1 MNKTDRMLAI
11 VLELQRSG
19 TRRAEDLAAIFE
31 TSIRTIY
38 RDVQALSEAGV
49 PIVGAPGQGY
59 SLVDGYF
66 LPPVSFTAEEAVTL
80 LLGID
85 FVEQQFDVNYRVK
98 ARASRGKIESILPDS
113 VQRETVRMR
122 ASLKLLAG
130 TTADSEQAEEALGLL
145 RRAVLEERKVHFHYM
160 KKIPEP
166 TGNRQSSRT
175 VEPYGLVYVG
185 GTWTL
190 IAFCNL
196 RQELRHFRLRRMC
209 ELTLLDETFKRPPD
223 FNLQTYEPPDDRNI
237 LVHILMNRDLL
248 DKVKEYNYFYTE
260 ALEDTP
266 EGLLV
271 VLRVRQ
277 FEEVLPWVLS
287 WGADAKVLGPAS
299 LRKRVQEE
307 IAKMIK
313 HY

>member
-11 VLELQRSG
+11 VLELQRTGMS
-19 TRRAEDLAAIFE
+19 RAEDLAAIFE

-38 RDVQALSEAGV
+38 RDIQALSEAGV

-85 FVEQQFDVNYRVK
+85 FIEQQFDVKYRVK
-98 ARASRGKIESILPDS
+98 ARASRGKIESILPES
-113 VQRETVRMR
+113 VQREAARMR
-122 ASLKLLAG
+122 AGLKLLTG
-130 TTADSEQAEEALGLL
+130 TTDSEQSEEVLGLL
-145 RRAVLEERKVHFHYM
+145 RRAVLEERNVHFRYM
-160 KKIPEP
+160 KKIPES

-175 VEPYGLVYVG
+175 VEPYGLVFVG

-190 IAFCNL
+190 IAFCQL
-196 RQELRHFRLRRMC
+196 RRELRHFRLNRMY
-209 ELTLLDETFKRPPD
+209 ELTLLDEKFERPSD
-223 FNLQTYEPPDDRNI
+223 FNLQTYEPPDDRNVLI
-237 LVHILMNRDLL
+237 HILLNRDLL

-260 ALEDTP
+260 SIEETS

-277 FEEVLPWVLS
+277 LEEVLPWVLS
-287 WGADAKVLGPAS
+287 WGADAKVLSPEP
-299 LRKRVQEE
+299 LRKRIQEE
-307 IAKMIK
+307 LAKMIK